1 MEIYMAKMHISPNRA
16 TDKTIRDIDRRREQE
31 RKKMF
36 TYAKENAEPLSIK
49 LVQRL
54 LDREILETTSV
65 KNIQETIENQ
75 LKKIGFLE
83 EFELQMKVAPIRTLV
98 PDPNIVSLYL
108 TQFIVEDLI
117 NHMDIQDIFGE
128 DLDIY
133 RAVDSVLK
141 ILRP

>member
-1 MEIYMAKMHISPNRA
+1 MEIFMAKLHISPNNA
-16 TDKTIRDIDRRREQE
+16 TDKTIRAIDRKREQE

-36 TYAKENAEPLSIK
+36 SLAKESAETLAIK

-54 LDREILETTSV
+54 LDREILETTSI
-65 KNIQETIENQ
+65 KNIQDTFENQ
-75 LKKIGFLE
+75 LKRLCSLE
-83 EFELQMKVAPIRTLV
+83 EFELQMKLAPLRTLV
-98 PDPNIVSLYL
+98 PDPNVISLYM

-141 ILRP
+141 VLRP

>member
-1 MEIYMAKMHISPNRA
+1 MAKIHISPNRA
-16 TDKTIRDIDRRREQE
+16 TDKTIRAIDRKREQE

-36 TYAKENAEPLSIK
+36 TQAKENAEPLAIK

-54 LDREILETTSV
+54 MDREIIETTSI
-65 KNIQETIENQ
+65 KSIQETIEGQ
-75 LKKIGFLE
+75 LKKIGTLE
-83 EFELQMKVAPIRTLV
+83 EFELQMKLAPLRTLV

-128 DLDIY
+128 DLEIY
-133 RAVDSVLK
+133 RTVDSVLK

>member
-1 MEIYMAKMHISPNRA
+1 MEIFMAKMHISPNRA
-16 TDKTIRDIDRRREQE
+16 TDKTIRGIDRKREQE
-31 RKKMF
+31 RKIMF
-36 TYAKENAEPLSIK
+36 NNAKENAETLSVK

-54 LDREILETTSV
+54 LDKEILETTSI

-83 EFELQMKVAPIRTLV
+83 EFELQMKLAPVRTLV
-98 PDPNIVSLYL
+98 PDPNIVSLFL

-117 NHMDIQDIFGE
+117 NHSDIQDIFGE

-133 RAVDSVLK
+133 LAVDSVLK
-141 ILRP
+141 ILRQ

>member
-1 MEIYMAKMHISPNRA
+1 MAKIHISPNRA
-16 TDKTIRDIDRRREQE
+16 TDKTIRAIDRKREQE

-36 TYAKENAEPLSIK
+36 THAKENAEALSVK

-54 LDREILETTSV
+54 LDREVLETTSV
-65 KNIQETIENQ
+65 KNIQETIEKQ
-75 LKKIGFLE
+75 LKKMGTLE
-83 EFELQMKVAPIRTLV
+83 EFELQMKLAPIRTLV
-98 PDPNIVSLYL
+98 PDPNIASLYI

-117 NHMDIQDIFGE
+117 NHSDIQDIFGE